1 MTKRRGGDVG
11 ARLRSLSR
19 RVRAL
24 GYVGSGF
31 LLCEGV
37 ALTRLVEILQGETGY
52 GI

>member
-31 LLCEGV
+31 LCEGV